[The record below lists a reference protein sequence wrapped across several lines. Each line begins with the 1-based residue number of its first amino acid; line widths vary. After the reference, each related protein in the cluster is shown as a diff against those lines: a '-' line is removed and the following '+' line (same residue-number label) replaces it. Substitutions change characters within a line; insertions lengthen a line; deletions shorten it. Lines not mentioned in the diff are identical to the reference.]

1 MKGTLFS
8 IIVVFILLAGCGPG
22 TVNKPE
28 NLKQAVV
35 EDSVKQVNPEVIAAS
50 APDSSLQA
58 YGNLYFGM
66 KKAEVADKNETR
78 QQLGKYEYNFGY
90 SFNGDS
96 ALYRVI
102 IKSDG
107 IKVITYDTELLA
119 VYRNLA
125 QIVETRYGKP
135 AVHLKFPSVF
145 DVQDRRKYKLDE
157 WAAGAKQI
165 QISLVE
171 NNLNSYSVA
180 CEITHQKMSEAE
192 STRQKNFENKDVI
205 DAAKKF

>member
-1 MKGTLFS
+1 MKGILFS
-8 IIVVFILLAGCGPG
+8 IIVATFLMAGCGPVA
-22 TVNKPE
+22 VNKPE

-35 EDSVKQVNPEVIAAS
+35 QDTARQVKPDAVVASV
-50 APDSSLQA
+50 PDSSLLA

-66 KKAEVADKNETR
+66 KKPEVESKNEPR
-78 QQLGKYEYNFGY
+78 QQLGKFKYNFDY
-90 SFNGDS
+90 SFNGDN

-107 IKVITYDTELLA
+107 VKVITYDTELSA

-135 AVHLKFPSVF
+135 AVHQRFPSVF
-145 DVQDRRKYKLDE
+145 DVQDRRKYQLDE
-157 WAAGAKQI
+157 WDAGAKQI

-171 NNLNSYSVA
+171 NNLNSYSVV
-180 CEITHQKMSEAE
+180 CEITHQKMAEAE
-192 STRQKNFENKDVI
+192 ITRQKNLKNKDVI

>member
-1 MKGTLFS
+1 MKSILFS
-8 IIVVFILLAGCGPG
+8 IIVTFILLAGCGPVA
-22 TVNKPE
+22 VNKPE

-35 EDSVKQVNPEVIAAS
+35 EDSARQVNPDAVVAS
-50 APDSSLQA
+50 VPDSSLQA

-66 KKAEVADKNETR
+66 KKAEVESKNEKR

-107 IKVITYDTELLA
+107 IKVVTYDTELLA

-135 AVHLKFPSVF
+135 EDRKSV
-145 DVQDRRKYKLDE
+145 V
-157 WAAGAKQI
+157 
-165 QISLVE
+165 
-171 NNLNSYSVA
+171 
-180 CEITHQKMSEAE
+180 
-192 STRQKNFENKDVI
+192 
-205 DAAKKF
+205 

>member
-8 IIVVFILLAGCGPG
+8 IIVTFILLAGCGPG

-35 EDSVKQVNPEVIAAS
+35 ADSARQVNPDVIAAS
-50 APDSSLQA
+50 VPDGSLLA
-58 YGNLYFGM
+58 FGNLYFGM
-66 KKAEVADKNETR
+66 KKAEVESKDEPR
-78 QQLGKYEYNFGY
+78 QKLGKYDYNFDY

-96 ALYRVI
+96 VLYRVI

-135 AVHLKFPSVF
+135 AEHLKFPSVF
-145 DVQDRRKYKLDE
+145 DVQNSHKYKLDA
-157 WAAGAKQI
+157 WDTGAKQI

-171 NNLNSYSVA
+171 NNLNSYSVV
-180 CEITHQKMSEAE
+180 CEIMHQKMSEAE
-192 STRQKNFENKDVI
+192 TTRQKNFKNKDVI

>member
-1 MKGTLFS
+1 MKSILFS
-8 IIVVFILLAGCGPG
+8 IIVVFILLAGCGPVA
-22 TVNKPE
+22 VNKPE

-35 EDSVKQVNPEVIAAS
+35 EDSTRQVKPDAVVVSI
-50 APDSSLQA
+50 PDSSMLA

-66 KKAEVADKNETR
+66 KKAEVESKNELR
-78 QQLGKYEYNFGY
+78 QKLGKYNYNFDY
-90 SFNGDS
+90 SFNGDN

-107 IKVITYDTELLA
+107 VKVVTYDTELSA

-135 AVHLKFPSVF
+135 AVHQKFPSVF
-145 DVQDRRKYKLDE
+145 DVQNSHKYKLDE
-157 WAAGAKQI
+157 WENGVKQI

-171 NNLNSYSVA
+171 NNLNSYSVV
-180 CEITHQKMSEAE
+180 CEITHQKMAEAE
-192 STRQKNFENKDVI
+192 ISRQKNFKNKDVI

>member
-1 MKGTLFS
+1 MKSILFS
-8 IIVVFILLAGCGPG
+8 IIVVFILLAGCGPVA
-22 TVNKPE
+22 VNKPE

-35 EDSVKQVNPEVIAAS
+35 EDSARQVNPDVIAAS
-50 APDSSLQA
+50 VPDSSLQA

-78 QQLGKYEYNFGY
+78 QQLGKYKYNFAY

-107 IKVITYDTELLA
+107 VKVVTYDTELLA

-135 AVHLKFPSVF
+135 AEHLKFPSVF
-145 DVQDRRKYKLDE
+145 DVQNSHKYKVDA
-157 WAAGAKQI
+157 WDTGAKQI

-171 NNLNSYSVA
+171 NNLNSYSVV
-180 CEITHQKMSEAE
+180 CEITHQKMAEAE
-192 STRQKNFENKDVI
+192 TTRQKNFKNKDVI